1 MREQIKWSF
10 IEFYDNQ
17 PCIELIEGKIG
28 ILDLL
33 DEECKMPKGSDMT
46 WCNKLYDKNLKA
58 ASTQGSVNTPQ
69 SHFSKPRMSN
79 KAFIINHFAEKVEY
93 QVDGFLEKNRD
104 TVLEEQLKVLKN
116 SEVSHTFR
124 LSFYYLKI
132 FE

>member
-33 DEECKMPKGSDMT
+33 DEECKMPKGSDLT
-46 WCNKLYDKNLKA
+46 WCNKLYDKHLKPIG
-58 ASTQGSVNTPQ
+58 STSHN
-69 SHFSKPRMSN
+69 HFSKPRMSS
-79 KAFIINHFAEKVEY
+79 KAFLIHHFAEKVEY

-104 TVLEEQLKVLKN
+104 TVLEEQLKVLKT
-116 SEVSHTFR
+116 SDVC
-124 LSFYYLKI
+124 
-132 FE
+132 